1 MELVVSIYGQRRI
14 TMNESITGA
23 VLGVVGFLGL
33 TYLVV
38 KVRQNQRRLHRLVG
52 VIDSRHVNEVEYLM
66 GLVDSGELVPY
77 SAAVL

>member
-1 MELVVSIYGQRRI
+1 MHV
-14 TMNESITGA
+14 NESLTGA

-52 VIDSRHVNEVEYLM
+52 IIDSRHAHEVQYLIN
-66 GLVDSGELVPY
+66 LVDSGELAPY
-77 SAAVL
+77 AVATP

>member
-1 MELVVSIYGQRRI
+1 
-14 TMNESITGA
+14 MNESITGA

-33 TYLVV
+33 TYVVV

-52 VIDSRHVNEVEYLM
+52 VIDSRHAHEVQYLI

-77 SAAVL
+77 SAATV

>member
-1 MELVVSIYGQRRI
+1 
-14 TMNESITGA
+14 MNESITGA

-52 VIDSRHVNEVEYLM
+52 VIDSRHSHEVQYLIS
-66 GLVDSGELVPY
+66 LVDSGELVPY
-77 SAAVL
+77 SAATV

>member
-1 MELVVSIYGQRRI
+1 
-14 TMNESITGA
+14 MNESITGA

-52 VIDSRHVNEVEYLM
+52 VIDSQNANEVQYLV
-66 GLVDSGELVPY
+66 GLVNSGELVPY
-77 SAAVL
+77 SVTA